1 MKWGIPDNGWRS
13 LSHRIINNAPDKK
26 ISALI
31 KAGMEDH
38 RNTPEE
44 THVAEQESSREK
56 LVQALARETR
66 DLLEQGETE
75 RALAFFRQMHPVD
88 QAEVLVGLTQSAK
101 QLLLTELGPD
111 ENAEILEH
119 VEPEEALKVLEGIE
133 NPVVSKILDE
143 TSPDVAADILND
155 LPQERSQEILE
166 GMQEYQGVIP
176 LLEYPDDTAGGLMVP
191 DYPVV
196 REHISAANALDRL
209 RLMGT
214 RAEDFGSIFVID
226 DDNKLVG
233 TISITRLALARPST
247 VIADLVQRE
256 FVSVR
261 TNTDQEEL
269 ARLMERYNVNELPV
283 LDQEGHL
290 VGVILAEDMVDVVED
305 EATEDMYRMAG
316 VAGERVFGPLHA
328 SMRRRLPWLYLNLV
342 TAFLAASVISLF
354 EATIARVVALAVFLP
369 VVAGMA
375 GNGGTQTLTV
385 VVRSMALGD
394 LPLRLGF
401 RLLARELS
409 LGFINGALLG
419 IAVGVVASL
428 WKGIPMLGVALGLA
442 MLGNMMVA
450 ALAGAGVPL
459 ILRLLRLDPAVSSA
473 VFVTTFTDIFGF
485 LLYLGFATLFIEF
498 LV

>member
-1 MKWGIPDNGWRS
+1 
-13 LSHRIINNAPDKK
+13 
-26 ISALI
+26 
-31 KAGMEDH
+31 
-38 RNTPEE
+38 
-44 THVAEQESSREK
+44 
-56 LVQALARETR
+56 
-66 DLLEQGETE
+66 
-75 RALAFFRQMHPVD
+75 
-88 QAEVLVGLTQSAK
+88 
-101 QLLLTELGPD
+101 
-111 ENAEILEH
+111 
-119 VEPEEALKVLEGIE
+119 
-133 NPVVSKILDE
+133 
-143 TSPDVAADILND
+143 
-155 LPQERSQEILE
+155 
-166 GMQEYQGVIP
+166 MQEYQGVIP